1 MRFRV
6 FETATDEKGNY
17 PISPL
22 PWYPSRWDTGLLDSR
37 ITQTANDITLEVTNR
52 EKEDEVLSSRIQQT
66 ADSISLKVNEVI
78 GGENLIDGTSFL
90 DDGGLIGWSMQGN
103 MTAKIV
109 YNEAKLGK
117 EKCLELYLMEKGCGI
132 WKTISPKGAAVMGD
146 EVTYTISFDLY
157 RGYDEPTF
165 IQIGMQE
172 EYMQNMD
179 ISQVPLGQ
187 WKRVSFKRTIGK
199 YQGSIFGMY
208 FYPNADGLIYVKRLK
223 VELGSKATEW
233 TESDRDV
240 LLSTG
245 IDITN
250 KSIVLTA
257 ENTVIQSS
265 NGQRVAM
272 FETDSEGKPWIR
284 GENVDA
290 TNLTAQKIITRR
302 DNGAR
307 VEIADSE
314 INIFGN
320 VARNIQF
327 GVDEDGYA
335 ALRYFDNEGKL
346 LYKLGFSGLVQK
358 PSRPESWSSTWLY
371 KTGDTELQAYND
383 GKYKDWVYKTENQ
396 RYIYNCEIKEGVYMD
411 EVNDGR
417 TTTHKFKSPS
427 FRLNGWYVKAPSRSG
442 ESHNWTEIE
451 RLDPNNPGGEIRLPG
466 MSAAHPPVY
475 NRKPLYTT
483 QMYLYKDGVRIKTHN
498 VYFNG

>member
-1 MRFRV
+1 M
-6 FETATDEKGNY
+6 
-17 PISPL
+17 
-22 PWYPSRWDTGLLDSR
+22 
-37 ITQTANDITLEVTNR
+37 
-52 EKEDEVLSSRIQQT
+52 
-66 ADSISLKVNEVI
+66 
-78 GGENLIDGTSFL
+78 
-90 DDGGLIGWSMQGN
+90 
-103 MTAKIV
+103 
-109 YNEAKLGK
+109 
-117 EKCLELYLMEKGCGI
+117 
-132 WKTISPKGAAVMGD
+132 
-146 EVTYTISFDLY
+146 
-157 RGYDEPTF
+157 
-165 IQIGMQE
+165 
-172 EYMQNMD
+172 
-179 ISQVPLGQ
+179 
-187 WKRVSFKRTIGK
+187 
-199 YQGSIFGMY
+199 
-208 FYPNADGLIYVKRLK
+208 
-223 VELGSKATEW
+223 ELGSKATEW

-314 INIFGN
+314 INIFGDI
-320 VARNIQF
+320 ARNIQF

-335 ALRYFDNEGKL
+335 VLRYFDNEGKL

-417 TTTHKFKSPS
+417 TTTQKFKSPS

-475 NRKPLYTT
+475 NRKPLYMT
-483 QMYLYKDGVRIKTHN
+483 QMYLYKDGIRIKTHN